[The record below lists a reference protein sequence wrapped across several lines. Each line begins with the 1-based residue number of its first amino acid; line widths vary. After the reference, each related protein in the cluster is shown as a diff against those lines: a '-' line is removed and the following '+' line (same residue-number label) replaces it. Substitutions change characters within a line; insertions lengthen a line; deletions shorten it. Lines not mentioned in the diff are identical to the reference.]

1 VSMMSFISLSRK
13 YTKFESVQWQTSREL
28 PEVRFAVREPS
39 LQKRIE
45 LTRQL
50 RELTL
55 RNEFLAGGKEM
66 DQLELALAELLVQ
79 KVLVE
84 WGLAAIEGLYIDGKP
99 ATPPRLIEA
108 GPERLVA
115 EIAAAVRQQCGLSEE
130 ERKN

>member
-1 VSMMSFISLSRK
+1 MMNFLSLSRK
-13 YTKFESVQWQTSREL
+13 AAAFESVRWQTSKEM

-50 RELTL
+50 HELTL

-66 DQLELALAELLVQ
+66 EHLELALAELLVQ

-99 ATPPRLIEA
+99 TTPARLIDA

-115 EIAAAVRQQCGLSEE
+115 EIATAVRLRCGLSEE

>member
-1 VSMMSFISLSRK
+1 MMNFLSLSRK
-13 YTKFESVQWQTSREL
+13 AAAFESVRWHTSKEM

-50 RELTL
+50 HELTL
-55 RNEFLAGGKEM
+55 RNEFLASGNEM
-66 DQLELALAELLVQ
+66 EHLELALAELLVQ

-99 ATPPRLIEA
+99 ATPARLIDA

-115 EIAAAVRQQCGLSEE
+115 EIATAVRLQCGLSEE

>member
-1 VSMMSFISLSRK
+1 MNFISLSRK
-13 YTKFESVQWQTSREL
+13 GAQFESVRWQTSKEM

-39 LQKRIE
+39 LQKRID

-50 RELTL
+50 HELTL

-66 DQLELALAELLVQ
+66 EQLELALAELLVQ

-84 WGLAAIEGLYIDGKP
+84 WGLGAIEGLYIDGRP
-99 ATPPRLIEA
+99 ATPTQLIEV

-115 EIAAAVRQQCGLSEE
+115 EIAAAVRQRCGLSEE

>member
-1 VSMMSFISLSRK
+1 MMNFLSLSRK
-13 YTKFESVQWQTSREL
+13 GTLFESVRWQTSKEM

-50 RELTL
+50 HELTL

-84 WGLAAIEGLYIDGKP
+84 WGLTAIEGLYIDGKP
-99 ATPPRLIEA
+99 ATPAQLIDA

-115 EIAAAVRQQCGLSEE
+115 EIATVVRQRCGLNED

>member
-1 VSMMSFISLSRK
+1 VR
-13 YTKFESVQWQTSREL
+13 FESVHWQASKEL
-28 PEVRFAVREPS
+28 PEVTFAVREPS

-50 RELTL
+50 HELTL
-55 RNEFLAGGKEM
+55 KNEFLAGGREM
-66 DQLELALAELLVQ
+66 EQLELALAELLVQ
-79 KVLVE
+79 RVLIE

-99 ATPPRLIEA
+99 ATPSQMIQA

-115 EIAAAVRQQCGLSEE
+115 EIAAAIRQRCGLSEE

>member
-1 VSMMSFISLSRK
+1 MMKFLSLSRK
-13 YTKFESVQWQTSREL
+13 AATFESVRWQTSKEM

-50 RELTL
+50 HELTL

-66 DQLELALAELLVQ
+66 EHLELALAELLVQ
-79 KVLVE
+79 KVLVD

-99 ATPPRLIEA
+99 MTPARLIDA

-115 EIAAAVRQQCGLSEE
+115 EIATAVRLRCGLSEE